1 MESIERYEVE
11 VGRIPPLSDAE
22 ERELTLRLER
32 GDDAARAAGQIGKSA
47 REVVSLAEEAWRRD
61 GPDLTEVA
69 PLNPVDDDGDD
80 EGPSGAPPDI
90 A

>member
-1 MESIERYEVE
+1 MKVE
-11 VGRIPPLSDAE
+11 H
-22 ERELTLRLER
+22 
-32 GDDAARAAGQIGKSA
+32 DDAARAAGQIGKSA